1 MADLILADHTDGT
14 SLHPPRPAVIT
25 TPTVESLYALFPD
38 QSDRPTCTPIRGDEM
53 PEPYRSLLVHTHHM
67 TVTVEQFYGDAVD
80 VRVLEVARSGD
91 EYARKIL
98 LTLHGSG
105 EVVQLGIVQIDL
117 SQLSDVVRAQIVEQK
132 TPLGRVLIQNNVLRH
147 IQPAGYFRV
156 EPSAELDRLFGRS
169 DRQPTY
175 GRLGVIFTDG
185 KPAIEVLEILAA
197 VPS

>member
-1 MADLILADHTDGT
+1 M
-14 SLHPPRPAVIT
+14 IT